1 MPGTEVGDETAIV
14 RRRYERIAP
23 VYDLLDLSMELLAF
37 RRWRRRAWQAVGPE
51 GRVLE
56 VGVGTGKNI
65 AFWPMAAEMTA
76 IDLSPR
82 MLARARRRTANRGV
96 DAELGVMDVERLTLP
111 EASFDVAVATFVFC
125 SVADPVEGLRE
136 LRRVLRP
143 GGRLVL
149 LEHQRSE
156 SPLVARVLDAVD
168 PIVARLWGAH
178 VNRPTE
184 EHVCAAG
191 FAAIRSRFL
200 TPRGLVRLV
209 QAINGPGGPS
219 A

>member
-1 MPGTEVGDETAIV
+1 MTDDARRPASAHAATMIV
-14 RRRYERIAP
+14 RRRYERLAP

-37 RRWRRRAWQAVGPE
+37 RRWRSLAWEAVGLE

-65 AFWPMAAEMTA
+65 AFWPRSVDMTA
-76 IDLSPR
+76 IDLSPE
-82 MLARARRRTANRGV
+82 MLARARRRATKRGV
-96 DAELGVMDVERLTLP
+96 DAELREMDVEQLAL
-111 EASFDVAVATFVFC
+111 ADGSFDVAVATFVFC
-125 SVADPVEGLRE
+125 SVAHPIDGLRE

-156 SPLVARVLDAVD
+156 SPAVARVLDVLD
-168 PIVARLWGAH
+168 PVVVRLWGAH
-178 VNRPTE
+178 LNRPTE
-184 EHVCAAG
+184 EYVGAAG
-191 FAAIRSRFL
+191 FAVTRSRFL

-209 QAINGPGGPS
+209 EARR
-219 A
+219 